1 MAALPA
7 KRCISGGQGFRVA
20 GSGRRWQAVAGGRS
34 VAEGGRPRLRSN
46 PPWPPHAWHNTPS
59 KSIPAGHDMHHW
71 PSRAKLRRY
80 FRSCDLAFLALP
92 AAIGLIG
99 PPRLH
104 PTAGVHAISL
114 RPAHSNFIHDS
125 ARLTPL
131 HLATLLLSC
140 CSQRLA
146 FIMYR
151 RDCRDLNSTHD
162 SPADSQHHGQSSSAL
177 SPISPISITRSTN

>member
-7 KRCISGGQGFRVA
+7 KRCISGGQGLRVA
-20 GSGRRWQAVAGGRS
+20 GSGRQWQAVAGDPS
-34 VAEGGRPRLRSN
+34 VAESGRPRLRSN

-59 KSIPAGHDMHHW
+59 KSIPCTTTCITGRSARNSADTLSHVISFSCSSCCHW
-71 PSRAKLRRY
+71 P
-80 FRSCDLAFLALP
+80 
-92 AAIGLIG
+92 AIGQ
-99 PPRLH
+99 PRLH